1 MKKLRIG
8 FAAGFMD
15 GFSKTGL
22 ELFAEYQKKLD
33 DMAPELGFETM
44 HFKKEMLTVKDAQKV
59 RREADEKEIDFLLLF
74 HPAYIIGD
82 LVYEVLKA
90 RADIG
95 LWAIEEPRD
104 EGPMPLASFVN
115 LSQNISIANHNFK
128 SGPKKAK
135 WFFGPIDGPLFLPR
149 FEITVKAL
157 IAVKNLKDA
166 KVAQIGKLAD
176 GHINH
181 YNDVRDIYRWTG
193 VDVTRDYEVEDI
205 IAMGEKMPEKT
216 VTDTLKKLDASTKSR
231 RISRSKIEDSVRMFL
246 SIKKICEENGYSAVA
261 FSCWPKLMPLEGMT
275 GCLINAMLN
284 NEGIVAGCEA
294 DTLSTVSMLTLKYLA
309 GTSTVLMDLPK
320 FDTDDNSLMLWHCG
334 TSPFDIADER
344 GVVLDRHYFA
354 DYTSEERYK
363 DVGPITDVLF
373 RPGDLTVFRF
383 TGEGENFYYF
393 TGQVFNGEKK
403 TFHGSRGWVKNLRL
417 YDEPINVL
425 DLMNTFLVNGLP
437 HHYPM
442 VLQDVGK
449 YIEEFA
455 YWKGLKKIRKT
466 AYRDF
471 MYVPSP

>member
-15 GFSKTGL
+15 GFSRTGL
-22 ELFAEYQKKLD
+22 ELFAKYQGKLD
-33 DMAPELGFETM
+33 DMAPKLGFETV
-44 HFKKEMLTVKDAQKV
+44 HFKKEMLTVKDAQKI
-59 RREADEKEIDFLLLF
+59 RREVDEKDIDFLLLF

-82 LVYEVLKA
+82 LVYELLKA

-128 SGPKKAK
+128 SGAKKAK

-149 FEITVKAL
+149 FEITVKTLTA
-157 IAVKNLKDA
+157 IKNLTDA

-181 YNDVRDIYRWTG
+181 YNDVRDVYRWTG

-216 VTDTLKKLDASTKSR
+216 VSAELEKLNTSVKSQ
-231 RISRSKIEDSVRMFL
+231 RISRGKVEDSVRMFL
-246 SIKKICEENGYSAVA
+246 AIKKICEENGYSAVA
-261 FSCWPKLMPLEGMT
+261 FSCWPKLMPLKGMT

-294 DTLSTVSMLTLKYLA
+294 DALSTVSMLALKYFA
-309 GTSTVLMDLPK
+309 GTSTVVMDLPK
-320 FDTDDNSLMLWHCG
+320 FDTEDNSLMLWHCG
-334 TSPFDIADER
+334 TSPFDMADGR
-344 GVVLDRHYFA
+344 GVTLDRHYFA

-363 DVGPITDVLF
+363 DVGPITDVVF
-373 RPGDLTVFRF
+373 KPGDLTVFRF
-383 TGEGENFYYF
+383 TGEGDHFYYF
-393 TGQVFNGEKK
+393 TGEVFNEGKK
-403 TFHGSRGWVKNLRL
+403 TFHGSRGWVKNVRL
-417 YDEPINVL
+417 YDEPIKIL
-425 DLMNTFLVNGLP
+425 DLMNTFLLNGLP

-442 VLQDVGK
+442 VLKDVGK

-455 YWKGLKKIRKT
+455 YWKGLKKIPK
-466 AYRDF
+466 AEYRDYL
-471 MYVPSP
+471 YVPAP